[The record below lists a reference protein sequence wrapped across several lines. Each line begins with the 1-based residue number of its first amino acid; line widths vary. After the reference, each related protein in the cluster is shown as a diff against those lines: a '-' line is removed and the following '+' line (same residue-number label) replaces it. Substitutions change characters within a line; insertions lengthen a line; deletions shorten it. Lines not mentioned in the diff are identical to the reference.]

1 MPATYDSIASTTLAS
16 TSATITF
23 SSISSSYT
31 DLVLVIA
38 ATNTGGNT
46 DLFMRLN
53 NDTGTNYS
61 YNWFS
66 STGSSVTS
74 GRVSTTA
81 NVRLGYYA
89 LPQSTVEY
97 HSVTHILSY
106 TDTNSYTTWM
116 TRANAASAGADML
129 SGTWR
134 NDSAINRIDIVAS
147 AGAFGIGSTF
157 SLYGIATA

>member
-1 MPATYDSIASTTLAS
+1 MAITYDSIASTTLAS
-16 TSATITF
+16 TSTTITF

-38 ATNTGGNT
+38 ATNTGGNA

-66 STGSSVTS
+66 GTGSSATS
-74 GRVSTTA
+74 GRVGTTA
-81 NVRLGYYA
+81 NVRMGYYA
-89 LPQSTVEY
+89 LPQSTFQY
-97 HSVTHILSY
+97 NSITHILSY

-134 NDSAINRIDIVAS
+134 NDSAVNRIDIIANT
-147 AGAFGIGSTF
+147 GAFGVGSTF
-157 SLYGIATA
+157 SLYGILTA